1 MAVKQSSKL
10 HVYDSLSRINWA
22 FTAINRHLHRVEHSG
37 MFSIYKMNVLRGLAR
52 ELQSHISHEITDK
65 MHEVEDEEWFRWGQV
80 KIAWEHHLNPDKLP
94 FKNTR
99 Q

>member
-1 MAVKQSSKL
+1 
-10 HVYDSLSRINWA
+10 
-22 FTAINRHLHRVEHSG
+22 

-80 KIAWEHHLNPDKLP
+80 KIAWGASPKPCKTAL
-94 FKNTR
+94 
-99 Q
+99 